1 MRQFVKACISKT
13 DNNFI
18 KKKTDNNV
26 FLKQKKKMI
35 IMQASLKPF
44 HLRKMFQGLSIE
56 YSKVVLLHQ

>member
-26 FLKQKKKMI
+26 FLNPKTNDNN
-35 IMQASLKPF
+35 ASELEAI
-44 HLRKMFQGLSIE
+44 S
-56 YSKVVLLHQ
+56 S

>member
-13 DNNFI
+13 DNNVI

-26 FLKQKKKMI
+26 FLNPKKMI

-44 HLRKMFQGLSIE
+44 HLRKMFQGVSIE